1 VEIIKRGIDKTK
13 NQHVRRPKHDKLG
26 IFVHCP
32 LRTKDWSRNMRVVPS
47 LRYDPSLEP
56 RSLRAGLVWGLDLP
70 KCPRTFSAPAY
81 LSNLLAR
88 VRARGEGF
96 LSPTRRAAVRGLLR
110 YGTYKPSGRSKPSSE
125 YLLAAALQGDFP
137 LVNGPVD
144 VNNAISLESGF
155 PASIFDIELCGAE
168 LLLRRGMAGESYV
181 FNPSGQSIDLKDL
194 LCVCRAEGNSWLPCG
209 SPVKD
214 SMATKISESTHNVA
228 AVIYAPSAEPP
239 ADLDAAAGR
248 FAFLLR
254 SDCGAAESGWMVP

>member
-1 VEIIKRGIDKTK
+1 VRII
-13 NQHVRRPKHDKLG
+13 
-26 IFVHCP
+26 
-32 LRTKDWSRNMRVVPS
+32 PS

-70 KCPRTFSAPAY
+70 KCPRTVSATAY
-81 LSNLLAR
+81 LFNLLAR
-88 VRARGEGF
+88 VRARGEEF
-96 LSPTRRAAVRGLLR
+96 LSPTRRTAVRGLLR

-194 LCVCRAEGNSWLPCG
+194 LCVYRAEGNSWLPCG

-214 SMATKISESTHNVA
+214 SMTTKVSESTHNVA
-228 AVIYAPSAEPP
+228 AVIYAPFAEPP
-239 ADLDAAAGR
+239 GVDRPNKLPFLDLRHPLIRSLLLIRCIMSTSLDFRMR
-248 FAFLLR
+248 FYCRFDLSNGEFLQTFPSPDGLHLLFD
-254 SDCGAAESGWMVP
+254 SDGS